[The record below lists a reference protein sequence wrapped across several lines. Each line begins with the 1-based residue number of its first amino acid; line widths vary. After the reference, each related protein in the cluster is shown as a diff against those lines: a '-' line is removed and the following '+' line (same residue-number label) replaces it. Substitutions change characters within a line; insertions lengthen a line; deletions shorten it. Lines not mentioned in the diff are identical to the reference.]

1 MLLMKGDIPSTCYNN
16 ATRQNTPDTE
26 AVSVQFLNKMG
37 YPKHIPR
44 AVIYAPM
51 VVGGIGLHHLGSKQG
66 VQQVIQLIKH
76 LCANNSNGWIYRNL
90 LMHTIYMR
98 AYQTQFF

>member
-1 MLLMKGDIPSTCYNN
+1 
-16 ATRQNTPDTE
+16 
-26 AVSVQFLNKMG
+26 
-37 YPKHIPR
+37 
-44 AVIYAPM
+44 M